1 MARKK
6 QSNNWRADNDSDRVP
21 IISAILAAV
30 VSAILFCI
38 MVAMMTGCVADSG
51 FIPLNKAK
59 VADEIDI
66 GDEAGRDIIKEETES
81 TEQAPEQK
89 QGAGVQVSQ
98 NIVNDRWSIVIF
110 FLGFVFLREG
120 FSYLRMRLKA

>member
-1 MARKK
+1 M
-6 QSNNWRADNDSDRVP
+6 DL
-21 IISAILAAV
+21 IIVISTAVAFSILIGLISV
-30 VSAILFCI
+30 
-38 MVAMMTGCVADSG
+38 MMTGCVADSG
-51 FIPLNKAK
+51 FLPLNKAK

-66 GDEAGRDIIKEETES
+66 GDEAGGDIIKEETES

-89 QGAGVQVSQ
+89 QGVGVQLSQ

-120 FSYLRMRLKA
+120 FSYLRMRLKN